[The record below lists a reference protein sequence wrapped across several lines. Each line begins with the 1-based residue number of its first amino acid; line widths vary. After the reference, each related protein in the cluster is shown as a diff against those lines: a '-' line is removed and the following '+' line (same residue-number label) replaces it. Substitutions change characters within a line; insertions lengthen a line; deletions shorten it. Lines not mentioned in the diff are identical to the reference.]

1 MNLSADE
8 LIAQIEMLPE
18 DELLELFNLIEPIF
32 KERERQQ
39 NQTATPKE
47 EQS

>member
-8 LIAQIEMLPE
+8 LIAQIKLLSE
-18 DELLELFNLIEPIF
+18 DEQRELFNLIEPIF
-32 KERERQQ
+32 KERELQK
-39 NQTATPKE
+39 NLIATQKE

>member
-32 KERERQQ
+32 KERERKK
-39 NQTATPKE
+39 NLIATPKK

>member
-8 LIAQIEMLPE
+8 LIAQIEMLSE
-18 DELLELFNLIEPIF
+18 DEQLEHFNFIEPIF
-32 KERERQQ
+32 KEREHQK
-39 NQTATPKE
+39 NLIATPKE